1 MGFIRLCRLCW
12 VRQLWRR
19 MPVLNCL
26 KKGNIIFGIV
36 NRKFSSDDAP
46 IIKRDKSYRM
56 LHTIRF
62 SLLFIWAVGFF
73 LAELNQLKL
82 LPQAEPTRTYIR
94 LFGFILFTLGGL
106 WILWSRWSLGEWF
119 STKFAIKKGHQI
131 IKTGPYKIMRHPIYL
146 GGTLAI
152 WGFTLA
158 LDSLITLLILAIP
171 IPITFYLNIKAEERL
186 FLKEMAGEYQ
196 KYQQEV
202 PRLIPFLK
210 TKAKT

>member
-1 MGFIRLCRLCW
+1 MDRFINLYILFYLI
-12 VRQLWRR
+12 V
-19 MPVLNCL
+19 
-26 KKGNIIFGIV
+26 GNIIFGIV

-94 LFGFILFTLGGL
+94 LFGLILFTLGGL
-106 WILWSRWSLGEWF
+106 WILWSRWTLGKWF

>member
-1 MGFIRLCRLCW
+1 
-12 VRQLWRR
+12 
-19 MPVLNCL
+19 
-26 KKGNIIFGIV
+26 
-36 NRKFSSDDAP
+36 
-46 IIKRDKSYRM
+46 
-56 LHTIRF
+56 
-62 SLLFIWAVGFF
+62 
-73 LAELNQLKL
+73 
-82 LPQAEPTRTYIR
+82 
-94 LFGFILFTLGGL
+94 
-106 WILWSRWSLGEWF
+106 
-119 STKFAIKKGHQI
+119 
-131 IKTGPYKIMRHPIYL
+131 MRHPIYL